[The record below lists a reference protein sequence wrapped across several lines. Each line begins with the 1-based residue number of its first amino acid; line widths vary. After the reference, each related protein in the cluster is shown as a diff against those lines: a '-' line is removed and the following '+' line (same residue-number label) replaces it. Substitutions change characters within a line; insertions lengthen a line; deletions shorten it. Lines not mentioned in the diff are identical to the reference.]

1 MQAKTGRQAALKH
14 MQTSNFLALLRRET
28 GIVHER
34 LHVHPLTAPLLS
46 PNLTREHYIH
56 VLQAFY
62 GFHKP
67 LEAKV
72 RPYRPVS
79 RAGWI
84 ERDLESLGCDI
95 DIALCFELPEI
106 NTEAALFGY
115 WYVVEGSSLGS
126 AMIYKH
132 LQKHLG
138 LDAKTG
144 ARFFYAYERDT
155 GEYWKVF
162 LGFLAEQD
170 LDEQEQ
176 AEAASAA
183 LGTFLCLEKWLWRYH
198 RRYS

>member
-1 MQAKTGRQAALKH
+1 
-14 MQTSNFLALLRRET
+14 MQTSSILALLRRET
-28 GIVHER
+28 GTVHER
-34 LHVHPLTAPLLS
+34 LHAHPITAPLLS
-46 PNLTREHYIH
+46 LNLTREHYIH

-67 LEAKV
+67 LTKV
-72 RPYRPVS
+72 RSYRPVS

-84 ERDLESLGCDI
+84 ERDLESLGCDTE
-95 DIALCFELPEI
+95 IALCFELPEI

-144 ARFFYAYERDT
+144 ARFFHSYERDT
-155 GEYWKVF
+155 GQYWKEF
-162 LGFLAEQD
+162 LGFLAEQN

-183 LGTFLCLEKWLWRYH
+183 LDTFLCLEKWLWRYL